1 MIAIYMLFHTVH
13 NNIIRYNNIITN
25 TNFTCE
31 ILTDRISSKRLEPLP
46 PVVLVSTFTR
56 KTCNRSLPDATPYE
70 GSTGENDT
78 EENPEAA
85 RGDWLEEREYS
96 DATTGVLL

>member
-1 MIAIYMLFHTVH
+1 MQRQNL
-13 NNIIRYNNIITN
+13 
-25 TNFTCE
+25 TCE
-31 ILTDRISSKRLEPLP
+31 ILTDRISSKRLPEPLP
-46 PVVLVSTFTR
+46 PVVLVSKFTR
-56 KTCNRSLPDATPYE
+56 KICNRSLPDATPYE

-78 EENPEAA
+78 EEKPEAA